1 LRKETKTM
9 AMLTEKKQKEDGRRA
24 DQQQRQSIGKQHG
37 EDLPFSSFCFFSRSS
52 HVFPWPQKSEI
63 EQSHPGNFG
72 ILLRIVDAVA
82 TATAA
87 TAAAAEAPVDAATPT
102 STRDD
107 REEVNGDETMKISP
121 HDRNRFHRNPP
132 PAAPRP
138 PIPPSDDDDD
148 RRKRMG
154 KALLAYHQSSSS
166 SLSSSILRD

>member
-1 LRKETKTM
+1 M

-24 DQQQRQSIGKQHG
+24 DQQQRQSIEKQHG
-37 EDLPFSSFCFFSRSS
+37 EDLPFSSFCFFSRAS

-72 ILLRIVDAVA
+72 ILLRVVDAVA
-82 TATAA
+82 TAAIAA
-87 TAAAAEAPVDAATPT
+87 
-102 STRDD
+102 
-107 REEVNGDETMKISP
+107 
-121 HDRNRFHRNPP
+121 
-132 PAAPRP
+132 AAPRP
-138 PIPPSDDDDD
+138 PIPPSDDDGD

>member
-1 LRKETKTM
+1 M

-37 EDLPFSSFCFFSRSS
+37 EDLPFSFFCFFSRSS

-63 EQSHPGNFG
+63 EQSHPGNFE
-72 ILLRIVDAVA
+72 ILLRVVGAV
-82 TATAA
+82 ATAA
-87 TAAAAEAPVDAATPT
+87 TAAAAAKAPVDAATT
-102 STRDD
+102 ISNNDD
-107 REEVNGDETMKISP
+107 SHPEEEEEEDDE
-121 HDRNRFHRNPP
+121 
-132 PAAPRP
+132 
-138 PIPPSDDDDD
+138 DDDD